1 MSLHPL
7 GCAVVAGCLVSS
19 GLAGAATLDDVKKR
33 GVVQCGL
40 PSNLPG
46 FASTN
51 DAGDLVGFGVDYCR
65 AIAAAVLNNPKA
77 VRLMALSTTARFTAL
92 QSGQVDVL
100 IHNTSW
106 TMARDTSLGLSFVG
120 VNFYDGQ
127 AFLVPKSFGVS
138 SALELSGASIC
149 VLAGTPAEQNLID
162 FFKAQNMK
170 FTAVVLERQED
181 LLAAYAAA
189 RCTAV
194 SADASG
200 LYALRLATARAD
212 DHQILPEVIS
222 KEPWGPS
229 VRQGDAQ
236 WAGIVKWVHFALL
249 NAEELGVTAENAE
262 RQKTT
267 PDNADVKR
275 LLGGDGKF
283 GEMVGL
289 TNEWAYNMVRAVGNY
304 GQLFDRNLGTASR
317 LKVPRG
323 LNALW
328 NKGGLQYAPP
338 VR

>member
-1 MSLHPL
+1 MRRLAW
-7 GCAVVAGCLVSS
+7 AV
-19 GLAGAATLDDVKKR
+19 LAGTATVSLAANATTLDDVKKR
-33 GVVQCGL
+33 GFVNCGL
-40 PSNLPG
+40 PSSLAG
-46 FASTN
+46 FASAN
-51 DAGDLVGFGVDYCR
+51 DAGELAGFDVDYCR

-77 VRLMALSTTARFTAL
+77 VRLTALSATARFTAL

-106 TMARDTSLGLSFVG
+106 TMARDTSLGLGFVG
-120 VNFYDGQ
+120 VNFFDGQ
-127 AFLVPKSFGVS
+127 GFLVPKSFGVT

-149 VLAGTPAEQNLID
+149 VLAGTSAEQNLAD

-170 FTAVVLERQED
+170 FTAVVLDRQED
-181 LLAAYAAA
+181 ILTAYAGG

-200 LYALRLATARAD
+200 LYPLRLATARAD
-212 DHQILPEVIS
+212 DHQVLPEIIS

-229 VRQGDAQ
+229 TRQGDAQ
-236 WAGIVKWVHFALL
+236 WTSIVKWVHFALL

-267 PDNADVKR
+267 PDNTDIKR

-289 TNEWAYNMVRAVGNY
+289 SNDWAYNVVRAVGNY
-304 GQLFDRNLGTASR
+304 GQIFDRNLGAASK
-317 LKVPRG
+317 LKMPRG
-323 LNALW
+323 QNALW
-328 NKGGLQYAPP
+328 SKGGLQFAPA